1 MCGVVDRE
9 LWMRFPG
16 LARLAG
22 FVVLPM
28 ASMASPLLALPAV
41 TSQFG
46 ATAWVAIAV
55 GQSVGGAS
63 AIIVELAWSLTG
75 PQRAARMRGGA
86 RRRLLAL
93 SISSK
98 LLLFLPMATVS
109 ALVSAGLSP
118 QHAFTSAL
126 VAIGTTAVGLS
137 SVWYYIGILSVTRIF
152 LTDAMPRLVG
162 VVTAS
167 LLVLLGAPLWVYPTL
182 GIIVP
187 SCISPFSTL
196 LAEGVRLRD
205 LRGLTWS
212 RIFLV
217 LRFQSLGMA
226 GRALSGLYIALPVA
240 LVTWVAPGSVAIF
253 AAAERLQR
261 ICLQLLDAVPNVMQ
275 NWLGRAVEPN
285 ERNSRIR
292 RAIAWNAL
300 LGVVAA
306 TAFTLSAPF
315 ISKYV
320 FAGAANIPI
329 QLAALSGALI
339 FVVSISKATGNLA
352 LVALQRVKV
361 ITISALSGALVGI
374 PLILLGSAT
383 YGAMGGLIAEIV
395 AEVVVLTIQY
405 TFVASAIKTNSL
417 EADLASATE
426 LNARA

>member
-1 MCGVVDRE
+1 
-9 LWMRFPG
+9 
-16 LARLAG
+16 
-22 FVVLPM
+22 
-28 ASMASPLLALPAV
+28 
-41 TSQFG
+41 
-46 ATAWVAIAV
+46 
-55 GQSVGGAS
+55 
-63 AIIVELAWSLTG
+63 
-75 PQRAARMRGGA
+75 
-86 RRRLLAL
+86 
-93 SISSK
+93 
-98 LLLFLPMATVS
+98 
-109 ALVSAGLSP
+109 
-118 QHAFTSAL
+118 
-126 VAIGTTAVGLS
+126 
-137 SVWYYIGILSVTRIF
+137 
-152 LTDAMPRLVG
+152 
-162 VVTAS
+162 
-167 LLVLLGAPLWVYPTL
+167 
-182 GIIVP
+182 
-187 SCISPFSTL
+187 
-196 LAEGVRLRD
+196 
-205 LRGLTWS
+205 
-212 RIFLV
+212 
-217 LRFQSLGMA
+217 MA